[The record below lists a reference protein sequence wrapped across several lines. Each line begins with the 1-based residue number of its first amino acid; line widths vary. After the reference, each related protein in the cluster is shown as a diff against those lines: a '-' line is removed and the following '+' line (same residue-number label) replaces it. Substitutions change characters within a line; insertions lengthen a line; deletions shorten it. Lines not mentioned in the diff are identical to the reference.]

1 MRSIKNGSV
10 FQQAQKQMGKRIF
23 LQENEETYKNRGKVT
38 QEEISKWRIIHA
50 VELFGSSGI
59 IPRWLRDSAGI

>member
-38 QEEISKWRIIHA
+38 QEEISK
-50 VELFGSSGI
+50 
-59 IPRWLRDSAGI
+59 